1 MRAAERKKEETI
13 LHYMKTLS
21 LTREEAEELW
31 LFDNDKID
39 NEEVD
44 KLTQKVKDNKIM
56 GSIHGAGHDKTAKT
70 AEKTTKKGRPR
81 KENGEKTEIIT
92 KIAEFLMTFVENVV
106 IINPTRQIS
115 FNIGENKYELTLVA
129 KNKNKK

>member
-44 KLTQKVKDNKIM
+44 KLTQKVKENKIM

-70 AEKTTKKGRPR
+70 AEKPTKRGRPH
-81 KENGEKTEIIT
+81 KENSEKANIIA
-92 KIAEFLMTFVENVV
+92 KIADFLSTFVENVV
-106 IINPTRQIS
+106 ILNKERQIS
-115 FNIGENKYELTLVA
+115 FNIGENEYELTLVA
-129 KNKNKK
+129 KRKPKK

>member
-1 MRAAERKKEETI
+1 MRASERKKEETI

-81 KENGEKTEIIT
+81 KENGEKTEIIA
-92 KIAEFLMTFVENVV
+92 KIAEFLKTFVENVV

-129 KNKNKK
+129 KSKNKK